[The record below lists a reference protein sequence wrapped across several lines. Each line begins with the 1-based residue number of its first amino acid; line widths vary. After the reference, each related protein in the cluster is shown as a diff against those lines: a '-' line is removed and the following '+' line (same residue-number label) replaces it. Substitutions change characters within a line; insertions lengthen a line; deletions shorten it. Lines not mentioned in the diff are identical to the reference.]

1 MFIYSCDKLL
11 QSVVNITFW
20 FYFRGVNHNS
30 KTMIRKTIILHFVL
44 ISITSILSA
53 QIPTIW
59 RGANWNGVYNET
71 GLLKKWPAGGPEIV
85 WHFDQLGLG
94 FSSPA
99 IANGLIYV
107 SGMEE
112 TTGNIYVFTPDGK
125 LKWKKPYGTE
135 FTESY
140 PGARSTPVIAGDLLY
155 IYSGLGVLTCMDANN
170 GNVKWK
176 KDVFNEFD
184 GQNIRWGVT
193 ETVVVDGGLVYVTP
207 GGKNN
212 NVIALNRNNGDLVW
226 TSPGMGE
233 LSAYCTPLLVNHKSK
248 KLLVTMTSDH
258 IIGLDAATGK
268 MLWSHP
274 QTNRWLVH
282 ANTPVYAD
290 GGLFCFSGYGQGGV
304 KLELNADGS
313 SVTKAWFSDKLDSR
327 MGGMVYLN
335 GFLYGSGD
343 NNREWRCV
351 DWKTGT
357 EKYADKT
364 IGKGVIIAADG
375 MLYCYSDKGELAL
388 VEANPAGFKVVSQAT
403 VELGSEQHWSH
414 PVIDGGRLYLRHGNT
429 LIAYKIK

>member
-1 MFIYSCDKLL
+1 
-11 QSVVNITFW
+11 
-20 FYFRGVNHNS
+20 
-30 KTMIRKTIILHFVL
+30 MIRKAIALVSIIFIATNFLN
-44 ISITSILSA
+44 A
-53 QIPTIW
+53 QTPTKW
-59 RGANWNGVYNET
+59 RGPNGNGVYSET
-71 GLLKKWPAGGPEIV
+71 GLLKKWPAAGPEII
-85 WHFDQLGLG
+85 WHYDKLGQG
-94 FSSPA
+94 YSSPV

-112 TTGNIYVFTPDGK
+112 TTGYIYVFSPDGK
-125 LKWKKPYGTE
+125 LKWKATYGSE
-135 FTESY
+135 FSESY
-140 PGARSTPVIAGDLLY
+140 PGARSTPVIMGNLLY
-155 IYSGLGVLTCMDANN
+155 MYSGLGILACMDATN
-170 GNVKWK
+170 GTLKWK
-176 KDVFNEFD
+176 KELFKEFD
-184 GQNIRWGVT
+184 GENLQWGVT

-207 GGKNN
+207 GGKKN
-212 NVIALNRNNGDLVW
+212 NVVALNRNTGDMVW
-226 TSPGMGE
+226 SSPAKSE
-233 LSAYCTPLLVNHKSK
+233 SSAYCTPLLVNLSSR
-248 KLLVTMTSDH
+248 KLLVTMTANH
-258 IIGLDAATGK
+258 IVGLDAATGK

-274 QTNRWLVH
+274 QTNRYQVH

-304 KLELNADGS
+304 KLELSADGS
-313 SVTKAWFSDKLDSR
+313 SVTKAWFSEKLDSR

-351 DWKTGT
+351 DWKTGS

-388 VEANPAGFKVVSQAT
+388 VEANPSGFNVVSQT
-403 VELGSEQHWSH
+403 KVELGSEQHWSH